1 MPKSPFNIRI
11 IFRFMGFLLF
21 IESLFMLLAA
31 GVAGI
36 YHESELYIFLQS
48 AAITLV
54 CSVILILLGWK
65 ASSLVGKH
73 ESFVIVTMVW
83 ILFSLFGS
91 IPYIISPYFQTFT
104 DAYFESISG
113 FSSAGA
119 TILADIEALPYSL
132 LFWRSLSQWLGGMG
146 IILLSLAIF
155 PVMKLGS
162 FQLFTAEV
170 TGPVYEKLRPRLSET
185 AKIMWIVYCVLTLLE
200 TLLLWAGD
208 MNFFDA
214 ICHAFTTMATGG
226 FSTKNASIGHWN
238 STYIDMVVTF
248 FMFLAGTS
256 VFVLFR
262 AVSRDFDKIKRNEEF
277 KWYVIVVLISGLV
290 LSLLLIFV
298 NQIEV
303 GEALT
308 DGFFQAIAIITTS
321 GYSTTDIGNWSH
333 VAQFVIL
340 ILMCTG
346 AMSGS
351 TSGGIKIGRH
361 IIFFKSAYN
370 ELQRDVHPNAILPVM
385 YNGKALPSATISNLF
400 GFLVFYI
407 LLVALSVGIFYT
419 MGLNMEESLSVSLS
433 SLGNVGPALGSFTSH
448 YALMP
453 AFGKWWMCFLM
464 LVGRLEIYTIL
475 LLLSR
480 SFWNKA

>member
-1 MPKSPFNIRI
+1 MPRAPFNIRI
-11 IFRFMGFLLF
+11 IFRFLGYLLF
-21 IESLFMLLAA
+21 IESLFMLLTA
-31 GVAGI
+31 GVAYL
-36 YHESELYIFLQS
+36 YHESDLRIFLVS
-48 AAITLV
+48 AAITL
-54 CSVILILLGWK
+54 SGGLALSLAGWK
-65 ASSLVGKH
+65 ASTLVGKH

-119 TILADIEALPYSL
+119 TILYDIEALSHAM

-155 PVMKLGS
+155 PVLKLGS

-170 TGPVYEKLRPRLSET
+170 TGPVYEKLRPKLSET
-185 AKIMWIVYCVLTLLE
+185 AKIMWFVYCGLTLIE

-208 MNFFDA
+208 MNLFDA
-214 ICHAFTTMATGG
+214 VCHAFTTMATGG

-238 STYIDMVVTF
+238 SAYIDIVVTV

-256 VFVLFR
+256 VIVLFR
-262 AVSRDFDKIKRNEEF
+262 LLSKDFDKVKKNEEF
-277 KWYVIVVLISGLV
+277 RWYIYVFLGAALI
-290 LSLLLIFV
+290 LSLILIIFNHV
-298 NQIEV
+298 NV
-303 GEALT
+303 GMALRK
-308 DGFFQAIAIITTS
+308 GFFQAISIITTS
-321 GYSTTDIGNWSH
+321 GYSNDDFTAWSH
-333 VAQFVIL
+333 IAQFFLL
-340 ILMCTG
+340 ILMCMG

-361 IIFFKSAYN
+361 IIFVKSAYN
-370 ELQRDVHPNAILPVM
+370 ELQRDVHPNAVLPVM
-385 YNGKALPSATISNLF
+385 FNGRALPASTITNLF
-400 GFLVFYI
+400 GFLIFYIALVMLSIGVFYTI
-407 LLVALSVGIFYT
+407 
-419 MGLNMEESLSVSLS
+419 GLNMEEALSVSLS
-433 SLGNVGPALGSFTSH
+433 ALGNVGPALGNFSSH
-448 YALMP
+448 YAFMP
-453 AFGKWWMCFLM
+453 VVGKWWMCFLM

-480 SFWNKA
+480 SFWSKA

>member
-1 MPKSPFNIRI
+1 MPRNPFNIRI
-11 IFRFMGFLLF
+11 IFRFLGFLLF
-21 IESLFMLLAA
+21 IESMFMLLTA
-31 GVAGI
+31 GVAII
-36 YHESELYIFLQS
+36 YQESESFIFFKS
-48 AAITLV
+48 AAITLI
-54 CSVILILLGWK
+54 CSIILILLGRK
-65 ASSLVGKH
+65 ASTLVGKH

-83 ILFSLFGS
+83 IMFSLFGS
-91 IPYIISPYFQTFT
+91 IPYVLSSYFPTFT
-104 DAYFESISG
+104 DAFFEGISG
-113 FSSAGA
+113 FSSTGA
-119 TILADIEALPYSL
+119 TILADIEVLPYSL

-155 PVMKLGS
+155 PVLKLGS

-185 AKIMWIVYCVLTLLE
+185 AKIMWFVYCALTLLE

-214 ICHAFTTMATGG
+214 LCHAFTTMATGG
-226 FSTKNASIGHWN
+226 LSTKNASIGYWD
-238 STYIDMVVTF
+238 SAYIDIVVTF

-262 AVSRDFDKIKRNEEF
+262 AVTVDFAKIKKNEEF

-321 GYSTTDIGNWSH
+321 GYSTTDIGTWSH

-340 ILMCTG
+340 ILMCMG

-385 YNGKALPSATISNLF
+385 YNGKALPAATISNLF

>member
-1 MPKSPFNIRI
+1 MPRNPFNIRI
-11 IFRFMGFLLF
+11 IFRFLGFLLF
-21 IESLFMLLAA
+21 IESMFMLLTA
-31 GVAGI
+31 GVAII
-36 YHESELYIFLQS
+36 YQESESFIFFKS
-48 AAITLV
+48 AAITLI
-54 CSVILILLGWK
+54 CSIILILLGRK
-65 ASSLVGKH
+65 ASTLVGKH

-83 ILFSLFGS
+83 IMFSLFGS
-91 IPYIISPYFQTFT
+91 IPYVLSSYFPTFT
-104 DAYFESISG
+104 DAFFEGISG
-113 FSSAGA
+113 FSSTGA
-119 TILADIEALPYSL
+119 TILADIEVLPYSL

-155 PVMKLGS
+155 PVLKLGS

-185 AKIMWIVYCVLTLLE
+185 AKIMWFVYCALTLLE

-214 ICHAFTTMATGG
+214 LCHAFTTMATGG
-226 FSTKNASIGHWN
+226 FSTKNASIGYWD
-238 STYIDMVVTF
+238 SAYIDIVVTF

-262 AVSRDFDKIKRNEEF
+262 AVTVDFAKIKKNEEF

-321 GYSTTDIGNWSH
+321 GYSTTDIGTWSH

-340 ILMCTG
+340 ILMCMG

-370 ELQRDVHPNAILPVM
+370 ELQRDVHPNAVLPVM
-385 YNGKALPSATISNLF
+385 YNGKALPAATISNLF

>member
-1 MPKSPFNIRI
+1 MPRNPFNIRI
-11 IFRFMGFLLF
+11 IFRFLGFLLF
-21 IESLFMLLAA
+21 IESMFMLLTA
-31 GVAGI
+31 GVAII
-36 YHESELYIFLQS
+36 YQESESFIFFKS
-48 AAITLV
+48 AAITLI
-54 CSVILILLGWK
+54 CSIILILLGWK
-65 ASSLVGKH
+65 ASTLVGKH

-83 ILFSLFGS
+83 IMFSLFGS
-91 IPYIISPYFQTFT
+91 IPYVLSSYFPTFT
-104 DAYFESISG
+104 DAFFEGISG

-119 TILADIEALPYSL
+119 TILADIEVLPYSL

-155 PVMKLGS
+155 PVLKLGS

-185 AKIMWIVYCVLTLLE
+185 AKIMWFVYCALTLLE

-214 ICHAFTTMATGG
+214 LCHAFTTMATGG
-226 FSTKNASIGHWN
+226 FSTKNASIGYWD
-238 STYIDMVVTF
+238 SAYIDIVVTF

-262 AVSRDFDKIKRNEEF
+262 AVTVDFAKIRKNEEF

-321 GYSTTDIGNWSH
+321 GYSTTDIGTWSH

-340 ILMCTG
+340 ILMCMG

-385 YNGKALPSATISNLF
+385 YNGKALPAATISNLF